1 MLNKSAE
8 RSKLFSGG
16 RTAASL
22 RAFGSVNRA
31 IYAPECKN
39 NKKKHEHI
47 KCEKGKTLGII

>member
-39 NKKKHEHI
+39 KKTRRHKI
-47 KCEKGKTLGII
+47 

>member
-1 MLNKSAE
+1 MLNKSAD
-8 RSKLFSGG
+8 RSKLFSVG

-39 NKKKHEHI
+39 NKKKQ
-47 KCEKGKTLGII
+47 KNKTRTHKM